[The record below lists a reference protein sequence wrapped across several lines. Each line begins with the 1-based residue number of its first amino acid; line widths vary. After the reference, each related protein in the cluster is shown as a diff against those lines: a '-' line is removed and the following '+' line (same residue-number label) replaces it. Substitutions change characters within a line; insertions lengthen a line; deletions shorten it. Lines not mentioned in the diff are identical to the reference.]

1 MCFPLSVC
9 QLTQLTSINRY
20 YDTVFLIDDSGSVRS
35 PVFFSPFSSILKTIF
50 YFLQMGEGN
59 PTKWQECVQ
68 AVIGIAN
75 TAIDNDQDG
84 IDIYF
89 LNSDNVFKMK
99 DEVHGVT
106 VRFSCVHGIKTFI
119 LQFF

>member
-1 MCFPLSVC
+1 
-9 QLTQLTSINRY
+9 
-20 YDTVFLIDDSGSVRS
+20 
-35 PVFFSPFSSILKTIF
+35 
-50 YFLQMGEGN
+50 MGEGN

-89 LNSDNVFKMK
+89 LNSDNVFKVK

-119 LQFF
+119 LRFFKKKDKSKVAIALGKVGPSGKNPKHPDRTSLFLRYSHSIFIL